1 MKERV
6 KDLLLGSGLLAV
18 GFVALL
24 AIRAPQE
31 QTRISSGAELTYATL
46 PTIYAWI
53 LIALVSLYMG
63 KTAFALWKSRPR
75 DGQPADQDRAKASTP
90 EAVFSS
96 QRTVILRTAA
106 TLLILLVY
114 VLLLESVH
122 FFILTVLFLAV
133 LFFVYGQRS
142 IPKIAAVSL
151 VGGAVFYFLF
161 IYLLK
166 LPV

>member
-18 GFVALL
+18 GVVALL
-24 AIRAPQE
+24 AIRTPQE

-63 KTAFALWKSRPR
+63 KTAFALWKSRLT
-75 DGQPADQDRAKASTP
+75 DRRGTPGGIPEASTP
-90 EAVFSS
+90 EAAFSS
-96 QRTVILRTAA
+96 QRTVILRTAV

-114 VLLLESVH
+114 VLLLDSVH
-122 FFILTVLFLAV
+122 FFILTVLFLSV

-161 IYLLK
+161 ISILK
-166 LPV
+166 LPI